1 MIDFE
6 NIIKENEKRKKLLD
20 TPYNPYIGE
29 GSPIERFKFR
39 LTPERTVMLPMS
51 MKDEE
56 MIKNAM
62 TAGSLLG
69 LLNNTIKQGA
79 LKRTE
84 KLPKKMFE
92 ALSLLRI
99 KHDFEY
105 WAAISI
111 KIKHK
116 ETAKNVW
123 FTLNRGQRRLLKSFE
138 KQRQKGVPIRTFL
151 VKARQWG
158 GSTLTQ
164 FYATWLQTVLKENW
178 NSCIIGDIERQA
190 LTIRGMYANAAT
202 LYPEKIGSLTMKPYQ
217 GSKDK
222 QIEESGSIISV
233 GSMQK
238 PEALRS
244 QDLKIAHFSEVA
256 SFKKTEGKSPKD
268 LIQSI
273 KTSVPYIADTMIVEE
288 STAKGIGNYFHTSYK
303 RSRDKESNYDL
314 VFVSW
319 FDIERNQIDIGDKT
333 KKTNFIK
340 SITEYEWWM
349 WSLGATLEGIKW
361 YRTILKTELLG
372 DEWAMKSENPSTAE
386 EAFQS
391 TGHRVFAPSIV
402 IQARLNTM
410 PHIAEGVLYAD
421 AQKGKDCLK
430 NISFEKSKNGHLR
443 IWAFPDKSINV
454 KNRYVVSV
462 DIGGVSKGSDWSI
475 IRVIDKY
482 WMLDGGVPE
491 VIATL
496 KVHIDQDILAWMA
509 VQVATWYNNALVV
522 IENNSLRKDQNTEGN
537 GFLTILN
544 EVAEVYENLYLSSKQ
559 DVAKQGIP
567 VKYGFHTN
575 TVTKPLVINNHKAAM
590 RDDGYIERDERAL
603 DEADMFEHKPDG
615 SMGAVDGAH
624 DDIEMS
630 TAIGLWVAQHDSDSP
645 VLIIIDETLKA
656 LKKAR
661 KKSKGIS
668 SF

>member
-1 MIDFE
+1 MKQE
-6 NIIKENEKRKKLLD
+6 
-20 TPYNPYIGE
+20 
-29 GSPIERFKFR
+29 PI
-39 LTPERTVMLPMS
+39 
-51 MKDEE
+51 
-56 MIKNAM
+56 IKNAI
-62 TAGSLLG
+62 TAGSLVN
-69 LLNNTIKQGA
+69 LLNNTITQQH
-79 LKRTE
+79 LRVKRLPLE
-84 KLPKKMFE
+84 MYKL
-92 ALSLLRI
+92 LSSIRI

-105 WAAISI
+105 WAATTI

-116 ETAKNVW
+116 ISAKDVW
-123 FTLNRGQRRLLKSFE
+123 FILNRGQRRLLKSFE
-138 KQRQKGVPIRTFL
+138 KQRQAGVPIRTLL

-164 FYATWLQTVLKENW
+164 FYATWLQTIIKQNW
-178 NSCIIGDIERQA
+178 NSCIVGDIERQS
-190 LTIRGMYANAAT
+190 LTIRGMYSNAAK
-202 LYPEKIGSLTMKPYQ
+202 LYPEHIGTLTLKPFE

-273 KTSVPYIADTMIVEE
+273 KTSVPYVADTLIVEE
-288 STAKGIGNYFHTSYK
+288 STAKGIGNYFHNSYQ
-303 RSRDKESNYDL
+303 RARDEESKYDM

-319 FDIERNQIDIGDKT
+319 FDIERNQIKIEGYTDGKVS
-333 KKTNFIK
+333 FIK
-340 SITEYEWWM
+340 SLTEYEWWM
-349 WSLGATLEGIKW
+349 WSLGATLEGINW
-361 YRTILKTELLG
+361 YRTILKTELLS

-402 IQARLNTM
+402 IKARQNCM
-410 PHIAEGVLYAD
+410 PPIAKGILYAD
-421 AQKGKDCLK
+421 ATKGADCLK
-430 NISFEKSKNGHLR
+430 NISFEESKDGHLW

-454 KNRYVVSV
+454 KNRYVVPV
-462 DIGGVSKGSDWSI
+462 DIGGASKGADWSI

-491 VIATL
+491 VVATL
-496 KVHIDQDILAWMA
+496 KIHIDQDLLAWLS
-509 VQVATWYNNALVV
+509 VQVAEWYNRGLVA
-522 IENNSLRKDQNTEGN
+522 IENNSLKKNQNTEGN

-544 EVAEVYENLYLSSKQ
+544 EVSEVYDNLYRTSKQ
-559 DVAKQGIP
+559 DVAEQGIP
-567 VKYGFHTN
+567 IKYGFHTN
-575 TVTKPLVINNHKAAM
+575 TVTKPMVINNHKAAM
-590 RDDGYIERDERAL
+590 RDDGYIERDKRAL
-603 DEADMFEHKPDG
+603 DEADTFEHKTDG
-615 SMGAVDGAH
+615 SMGAVDGSH

-630 TAIGLWVAQHDSDSP
+630 TAIGLWIAMHDSDSP
-645 VLIIIDETLKA
+645 VVINIDPAAKA
-656 LKKAR
+656 YKKEKR
-661 KKSKGIS
+661 KSKGES